1 MGTPRYTEEFEVEAV
16 RQVLD
21 RGHRVS
27 EVAQRLGVS
36 PYSLYQWIKRWRLA
50 DHAARCGAAGI
61 RTA

>member
-1 MGTPRYTEEFEVEAV
+1 MGTPRYTEEFKVEAV

-36 PYSLYQWIKRWRLA
+36 PYSLYQWIKRWRLP
-50 DHAARCGAAGI
+50 
-61 RTA
+61 